1 MARIPRIMIV
11 GEPTAY
17 HVIPRTALDGFPIGD
32 VEKDFNL
39 TRTRR
44 FLYRTRYF
52 TDSGIIGTKD
62 FVRVT
67 YNRIQEKYQVL
78 ASRLTADL
86 FSPKYLPTSLA
97 VRPRSRTARNMK
109 RLTFFV

>member
-62 FVRVT
+62 FVRIT
-67 YNRIQEKYQVL
+67 YNRIQEKYQ
-78 ASRLTADL
+78 A
-86 FSPKYLPTSLA
+86 KE
-97 VRPRSRTARNMK
+97 K
-109 RLTFFV
+109 RCPNPSMACPAFIP